1 MEELEF
7 KPNSDDRQQER
18 DNIRLSQS
26 SAQIFALFL
35 KGSFQV
41 SFYSRIFESY
51 EDRKMNY
58 FVQN

>member
-1 MEELEF
+1 MVELEF

-18 DNIRLSQS
+18 YNVRLSQS

-35 KGSFQV
+35 KGGFQV